1 MLVAL
6 LALYV
11 VGAAGINHLDAATG
25 ERKAAA
31 REPETAAIAGKP
43 ATPPPPTYN
52 LTRAL
57 LLAEASYCTATEDQ
71 PLLPAELRKTIIV
84 TKVVDN
90 HATRAVVGWDA
101 SDRSLFV
108 SFRGTEND
116 RNWWQDAKFVK
127 IKPYPDYKDVAVE
140 RGFWRWYN
148 FLKADVVKAL
158 VKAKAKFDPTTS
170 YAPIRFYG
178 HSAGGAVAVLA
189 AFDQLRGS
197 VYNGTRLIGS
207 YTFGCPRVGSS
218 AFAKAFSSLID
229 DSKAENWRVTHR
241 DDLVPH
247 LPEEALGYL
256 HTPHEAYQKDEVKP
270 DLIYCADS
278 AEKEDD
284 SCSNSCYPLGC
295 TSVVD
300 HLSYLGLVQGIGG
313 CIEL

>member
-1 MLVAL
+1 MLQGTV

-11 VGAAGINHLDAATG
+11 AGAAAINTLDA
-25 ERKAAA
+25 
-31 REPETAAIAGKP
+31 GKGD
-43 ATPPPPTYN
+43 AKHAPPPPTYN

-127 IKPYPDYKDVAVE
+127 IRPYPDYKDVAVE

-148 FLKADVVKAL
+148 FLKDDVVKAL
-158 VKAKAKFDPTTS
+158 VKAKAKFDPTTLLT
-170 YAPIRFYG
+170 PIRFYG

-189 AFDQLRGS
+189 AFDQLRGN
-197 VYNGTRLIGS
+197 VYNGTKLKGS

-218 AFAKAFSSLID
+218 AFAKAFTSLLGD
-229 DSKAENWRVTHR
+229 AENWRVTHR
-241 DDLVPH
+241 DDVVPH
-247 LPEEALGYL
+247 LPQEDLGYL

-270 DLIYCADS
+270 DLIYCSDS

-284 SCSNSCYPLGC
+284 ACSNSCYPLGC